1 VGRRVTGDK
10 LAKPGDNATDE
21 ELLKQRLAA
30 AVNVLNERSTTGFR
44 RRRSSGLLFQV
55 RRRIGRDAAPATLMG
70 PEPPSI

>member
-1 VGRRVTGDK
+1 MGRRVTGDK

-30 AVNVLNERSTTGFR
+30 VVNVFNEQSTTGFR

-55 RRRIGRDAAPATLMG
+55 RRRMRCDEAPVTLMG